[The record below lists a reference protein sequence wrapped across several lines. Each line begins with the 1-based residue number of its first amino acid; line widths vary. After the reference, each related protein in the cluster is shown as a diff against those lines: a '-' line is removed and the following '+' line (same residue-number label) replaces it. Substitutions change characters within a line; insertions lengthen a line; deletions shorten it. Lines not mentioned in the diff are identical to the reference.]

1 MGLRNILSRRRKATA
16 PSVAASAGEGV
27 ELDAAWAELRQTVDE
42 SKVTS
47 FRACSRTGRSWAEDP
62 EAVRQ
67 IAASVR
73 RIMNDTADGPKDNP
87 AR

>member
-1 MGLRNILSRRRKATA
+1 MGLRNILNRRRKIVGPSAAA
-16 PSVAASAGEGV
+16 PARKSA
-27 ELDAAWAELRQTVDE
+27 ELEAAWADLRQTVDE

-67 IAASVR
+67 IAATIGH
-73 RIMNDTADGPKDNP
+73 IMNDTADGPKDNP

>member
-1 MGLRNILSRRRKATA
+1 MGLRNILSRRRKAA
-16 PSVAASAGEGV
+16 EPSAAVPAGKSA
-27 ELDAAWAELRQTVDE
+27 ELEAAWAELRQTVDE
-42 SKVTS
+42 FKVTS

-67 IAASVR
+67 IAATIA
-73 RIMNDTADGPKDNP
+73 RIVKDTADGPKGNP